1 MTPEEQ
7 NAVNVKQQTNNLLQN
22 RMSAFK
28 QWKEKTDI
36 EYANQQSAKMEQ
48 DTMDLYQNSLAA
60 TDKEIQAQYNVA
72 SRGNLLAE
80 MISDVA
86 KEKGYDVTG
95 NASDIIWTYLQWFPN
110 DSQAFYE
117 FTHWDQDPED
127 FAVQMGWMEKPEN
140 DAGFFTNMVW
150 WAYDS
155 VTWLPRMI
163 GKWTANAIGWV
174 AKQFWADDAKVDELV
189 NGYKN
194 YLDSDWSGEAI
205 GADKDSLTYKWTKLV
220 WDLAQVATAE
230 WLAKNAIKATP
241 LWKVAMDAIKQAPLG
256 YRAAAWAIEW
266 AWDMALYDMVS
277 ESELPSAWDL
287 ALWAWLW
294 AIAPIA
300 WAGYKAVK
308 AATKKN
314 AVNLAEKILQNANR
328 MTKGEQSKFYQRY
341 NQSVWQWLNDRW
353 LRNWEDIVNYFTNSK
368 NKVDE
373 AMASIKWEFTDDS
386 LTEVLDDV
394 VDFAI
399 GTKSPQ
405 ADRMIALAEK
415 NRKWWL
421 TMSEINEVKR
431 YFEAHNKFNY
441 LSKWTAE
448 QAERATN
455 MDTALRDWQRKV
467 AEENWFT
474 NLGELNRE
482 TAAAKEILNW
492 STKREAWVKGNNPIS
507 ITDWI
512 AVMWWGL
519 SPESV
524 ATLALKKWWDSPTV
538 KSKIVDMLNRIW
550 WHETMTEKLADLEK
564 IMAINKIKD
573 QKALEKYVDDL
584 YKELWVWDTTP
595 RLPETTQWWVAAWEK
610 WFVTQNPTAPTYQE
624 MWLWNIKEINSLDKG
639 GEGMYNTSNN
649 LSTNQFVN
657 DTRANWISKEQVL
670 WAGNQGYAG
679 TSSKEMSNL
688 WTNPWGVWTSQWPI
702 RQVQSS
708 QEMRDLTEKIKSTNP
723 RAAFVD
729 THPIEEYDTYMNF
742 ANQDKAVW
750 ALTPDQDIVN
760 FASVWGWAWKPVM
773 FEMISKWWIKMDNYW
788 EWLVREYEKYWF
800 EPVAKTKWDDQ
811 FAPANWNYAE
821 HWRPDIYF
829 MKHNWDPIEVVKE
842 KFWTYPHKS
851 LKELDELPVKDYM
864 DAYSYRDEMITAD
877 PRLKDKI
884 WKK

>member
-194 YLDSDWSGEAI
+194 YLDSDWSSEAI
-205 GADKDSLTYKWTKLV
+205 GADKDSWTYKWSKLV

-241 LWKVAMDAIKQAPLG
+241 LWKVTMDAIKQAPLG

-308 AATKKN
+308 WAVKKW
-314 AVNLAEKILQNANR
+314 AVNAAEDIIQNANR
-328 MTKGEQSKFYQRY
+328 MTKWQQQEFFKMTGQSQGKFM
-341 NQSVWQWLNDRW
+341 NDRW
-353 LRNWEDIVNYFTNSK
+353 LKTYDDVAKHFTESK
-368 NKVDE
+368 DKVDN
-373 AMASIKWEFTDDS
+373 AMWTIQWRFTSDE
-386 LTEVLDDV
+386 LTKVIEGVDWMEWV
-394 VDFAI
+394 VDFAVE
-399 GTKSPQ
+399 TQNPL
-405 ADRMIALAEK
+405 ANRMIELAEK
-415 NRKWWL
+415 NRNWWL

-431 YFEAHNKFNY
+431 FFEKHNKFNY
-441 LSKWTAE
+441 GHPERWNSKKFET
-448 QAERATN
+448 ATN
-455 MDTALRDWQRKV
+455 MDNALREWQIST
-467 AEENWFT
+467 AEKNWFDT
-474 NLGELNRE
+474 LRELNKE
-482 TAAAKEILNW
+482 TQGAAYILNK
-492 STKREAWVKGNNPIS
+492 SKDRAEWVKGNNLLEL
-507 ITDWI
+507 TDWI
-512 AVMWWGL
+512 TAMWWWV
-519 SPESV
+519 SV
-524 ATLALKKWWDSPTV
+524 EWIAALLGKKAFQTPRV
-538 KSKIVDMLNRIW
+538 KGMIVDMLNRVG
-550 WHETMTEKLADLEK
+550 WHENLAEKQANLDEILRLNSVKEVERKFNELLWDWTPKLEYKGMEQATDNSAFTKLRDADRPKPVNE
-564 IMAINKIKD
+564 
-573 QKALEKYVDDL
+573 VDMS
-584 YKELWVWDTTP
+584 KNNP
-595 RLPETTQWWVAAWEK
+595 RLVDKEVVE
-610 WFVTQNPTAPTYQE
+610 
-624 MWLWNIKEINSLDKG
+624 NIPVNAKKSDKRLDLANS
-639 GEGMYNTSNN
+639 
-649 LSTNQFVN
+649 
-657 DTRANWISKEQVL
+657 
-670 WAGNQGYAG
+670 
-679 TSSKEMSNL
+679 
-688 WTNPWGVWTSQWPI
+688 
-702 RQVQSS
+702 
-708 QEMRDLTEKIKSTNP
+708 
-723 RAAFVD
+723 
-729 THPIEEYDTYMNF
+729 
-742 ANQDKAVW
+742 
-750 ALTPDQDIVN
+750 
-760 FASVWGWAWKPVM
+760 
-773 FEMISKWWIKMDNYW
+773 W
-788 EWLVREYEKYWF
+788 EWLSKLRSKK
-800 EPVAKTKWDDQ
+800 A
-811 FAPANWNYAE
+811 
-821 HWRPDIYF
+821 
-829 MKHNWDPIEVVKE
+829 
-842 KFWTYPHKS
+842 
-851 LKELDELPVKDYM
+851 DYM
-864 DAYSYRDEMITAD
+864 IVSAENFNWQPQSAGVNSKSTAAFRKFLDDNWIAWKHQIGMYDNLERSQIIAIDNPKQRAIIDTWIKENAPQAENIIVKNWKAYRYDPVTNEAYYVDLKKADLDLPADATNYYSEIDGRKYQLPLYSEAEKPISAEEF
-877 PRLKDKI
+877 LSI
-884 WKK
+884 YNS

>member
-7 NAVNVKQQTNNLLQN
+7 NAVNTQQKTDSLLQ
-22 RMSAFK
+22 RKLWAYK
-28 QWKEKTDI
+28 QWRQNVDA
-36 EYANQQSAKMEQ
+36 EYANQQEASMEQ
-48 DTMDLYQNSLAA
+48 DTMNLYQNSLQA
-60 TDKEIQAQYNVA
+60 TDKDVKAQYNVA

-80 MISDVA
+80 MISNVGR
-86 KEKGYDVTG
+86 EKGYDITG

-117 FTHWDQDPED
+117 FTHGDQDPED

-140 DAGFFTNMVW
+140 DAGFFTNMIW

-155 VTWLPRMI
+155 ATWLPRMI
-163 GKWTANAIGWV
+163 GKWAADAIGWV

-194 YLDSDWSGEAI
+194 YLDSDWSSEAI
-205 GADKDSLTYKWTKLV
+205 GADKDSWTYKWSKLV
-220 WDLAQVATAE
+220 WDIAQVATAE

-287 ALWAWLW
+287 ALWAWFWVASPLL
-294 AIAPIA
+294 

-405 ADRMIALAEK
+405 ADRMIELAEK
-415 NRKWWL
+415 NRKGWL
-421 TMSEINEVKR
+421 TMSEVNEVKR

-467 AEENWFT
+467 AEENWFA
-474 NLGELNRE
+474 NLAELNRE

-584 YKELWVWDTTP
+584 YKELWVWVYYT
-595 RLPETTQWWVAAWEK
+595 
-610 WFVTQNPTAPTYQE
+610 
-624 MWLWNIKEINSLDKG
+624 
-639 GEGMYNTSNN
+639 
-649 LSTNQFVN
+649 
-657 DTRANWISKEQVL
+657 
-670 WAGNQGYAG
+670 
-679 TSSKEMSNL
+679 
-688 WTNPWGVWTSQWPI
+688 
-702 RQVQSS
+702 
-708 QEMRDLTEKIKSTNP
+708 
-723 RAAFVD
+723 
-729 THPIEEYDTYMNF
+729 
-742 ANQDKAVW
+742 
-750 ALTPDQDIVN
+750 
-760 FASVWGWAWKPVM
+760 
-773 FEMISKWWIKMDNYW
+773 
-788 EWLVREYEKYWF
+788 
-800 EPVAKTKWDDQ
+800 
-811 FAPANWNYAE
+811 
-821 HWRPDIYF
+821 
-829 MKHNWDPIEVVKE
+829 
-842 KFWTYPHKS
+842 
-851 LKELDELPVKDYM
+851 
-864 DAYSYRDEMITAD
+864 
-877 PRLKDKI
+877 
-884 WKK
+884 

>member
-194 YLDSDWSGEAI
+194 YLDSDWSSEAI
-205 GADKDSLTYKWTKLV
+205 GSDKDSWTYKGTKLV

-300 WAGYKAVK
+300 WAWYKAVK

-415 NRKWWL
+415 NSKWWL

-639 GEGMYNTSNN
+639 GEGVYNTSNN

-688 WTNPWGVWTSQWPI
+688 WTNPWGIWASQWTI

-742 ANQDKAVW
+742 ANEDRAVW

-773 FEMISKWWIKMDNYW
+773 FEMISKGGIKMDNYW

-811 FAPANWNYAE
+811 FAPDNWNYAE

-842 KFWTYPHKS
+842 KFWTYPHKT

-864 DAYSYRDEMITAD
+864 DAYSYRDDIIAAD